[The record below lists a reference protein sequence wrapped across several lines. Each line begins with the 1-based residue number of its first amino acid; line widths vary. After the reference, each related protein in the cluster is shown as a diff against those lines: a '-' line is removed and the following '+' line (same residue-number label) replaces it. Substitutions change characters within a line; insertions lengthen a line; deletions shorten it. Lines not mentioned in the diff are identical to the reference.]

1 MNRKVFVLMILGV
14 VLLTACVAA
23 EEATAIPVASPSP
36 VVLPT
41 QTAVPPTPIP
51 TDLPTLTT
59 QPLSFVAATYRA
71 EAAGVGVDYPARG
84 GEPFSMGGGRR
95 GAIMQFRVSEGAQ
108 VDV

>member
-59 QPLSFVAATYRA
+59 QPLSFVAATYRD
-71 EAAGVGVDYPARG
+71 EAAGFELDYPAG
-84 GEPFSMGGGRR
+84 WGKPFSMGGGD
-95 GAIMQFRVSEGAQ
+95 GGWVLQ
-108 VDV
+108 